1 MYRFYLNI
9 SSLTISKEKFK
20 MSTYINNKKSSH
32 LIIWNE
38 IKWMPTE
45 KQLAQFIQLQEF
57 LKEWNK
63 TTNLT
68 RLVDGD
74 DFWITQVCDS
84 LLPLHKELQYPKLS
98 HKYIDIGSGCGFPG
112 LAIAIAIPNSNVTL
126 LDSSNKKTTFLK
138 EVSKEIG
145 LSSRITVVNARAET
159 AGKDAILRSNFDYA
173 IARAVAPAN
182 VVAEYL
188 VPFLNSTGQALIFKG
203 GWSEAEQRILKKAL
217 TELDAEIQRTHQ
229 FVLPNNRG
237 IRNIIR
243 ISTIN
248 KCPNQYPRSIGKPK
262 KQPLGY

>member
-1 MYRFYLNI
+1 
-9 SSLTISKEKFK
+9 
-20 MSTYINNKKSSH
+20 MSTGKNIKANH
-32 LIIWNE
+32 LMIWNAL
-38 IKWMPTE
+38 KWVPSE
-45 KQLAQFIQLQEF
+45 KQFAQFIHLQYL

-63 TTNLT
+63 KTNLT

-84 LLPLHKELQYPKLS
+84 LLPLHEELQYPKLS

-112 LAIAIAIPNSNVTL
+112 LAIAIAMPNSQITL

-145 LSSRITVVNARAET
+145 LSSRIKVVTDRAES
-159 AGKDAILRSNFDYA
+159 AGKEPILRGNFDYA
-173 IARAVAPAN
+173 TARAVAPAT

-188 VPFLNSTGQALIFKG
+188 VPFLNSRGQALIFKG
-203 GWSEAEQRILKKAL
+203 NWSETEEQILKKAL
-217 TELDAEIQRTHQ
+217 MELNAEIKNTHK
-229 FVLPNNRG
+229 FLLPSNRG

-243 ISTIN
+243 INAIN
-248 KCPNQYPRSIGKPK
+248 KCPNQYPRSIGTPK